1 MQIVRYQKTHIVWI
15 VNKYNF
21 SVPLEDNHSQVVL
34 LVQPE
39 HLYPNLF
46 DSWWMTLYNSQH
58 EGPKSK
64 YRYNLQRVNIYA
76 LNSTAKNKCV
86 KVVSKSS
93 FIPKH
98 LNREI
103 ILITRIFIESNTST
117 SGSKVI
123 VSKWLKNYSIHFSL
137 FIAFDVYKSRF
148 SYYKIKP
155 C

>member
-1 MQIVRYQKTHIVWI
+1 MKIVRYQKKSILWV

-21 SVPLEDNHSQVVL
+21 SVPSEDNHSQVVL

-39 HLYPNLF
+39 HLCPNLF

-58 EGPKSK
+58 EGPRRK
-64 YRYNLQRVNIYA
+64 YKFNLQKVNIYA

-86 KVVSKSS
+86 KVVSKCL
-93 FIPKH
+93 IIHKH

-117 SGSKVI
+117 SGNKVI
-123 VSKWLKNYSIHFSL
+123 VSKT
-137 FIAFDVYKSRF
+137 A
-148 SYYKIKP
+148 
-155 C
+155 